1 MIGERVTLTREF
13 REDLSE
19 EMTFEQEPEGE
30 GAGHGESGEAVLRT
44 EGSASAT
51 TLNLKLTKQAPGT
64 APLQFC
70 ERETQATFSPL
81 TESRLKS

>member
-19 EMTFEQEPEGE
+19 EMTFEQEPEGGE
-30 GAGHGESGEAVLRT
+30 GAGHRESGETVLQT
-44 EGSASAT
+44 EGSANAT
-51 TLNLKLTKQAPGT
+51 TLNLTKQAQGT

-70 ERETQATFSPL
+70 EQVAQATFSPL
-81 TESRLKS
+81 TEGRLKS